1 VLRAEGWG
9 FGEGCGKWLEDDEE
23 WFDWLRW
30 LDWFKGFVDGNVEGE
45 FGGKVEGELG
55 NVGLGLNWDCG
66 EFMLL
71 P

>member
-1 VLRAEGWG
+1 MKSGLTG
-9 FGEGCGKWLEDDEE
+9 
-23 WFDWLRW
+23 LRW